1 MATRHLLRIIVVQ
14 SLYQWL
20 FNNKEGDIRKI
31 FEENLKE
38 FGFDIMDPEYGYRLL
53 DGILNHLDE
62 VEERILKY
70 AEPRWSK
77 KDMPLINLC
86 ILILGIYEL
95 LFQDPKE
102 VPPKVA
108 ISEALEI
115 TNFFSNQEAVEF
127 INGVLASVYKEKY
140 PE

>member
-1 MATRHLLRIIVVQ
+1 MSTRHLLRVIVVQ
-14 SLYQWL
+14 TLYQWL
-20 FNNKEGDIRKI
+20 FNNKEGDIKKI

-38 FGFDIMDPEYGYRLL
+38 FGFDIKEPSFGYRILE
-53 DGILNHLDE
+53 GILNNWQE
-62 VEERILKY
+62 IEERILKY
-70 AEPRWSK
+70 AEKKWSK
-77 KDMPLINLC
+77 NDMPLINLC

-115 TNFFSNQEAVEF
+115 ANFFSNLEAVEF
-127 INGVLASVYKEKY
+127 INGILASVYKEKY
-140 PE
+140 SE

>member
-115 TNFFSNQEAVEF
+115 ANFFF
-127 INGVLASVYKEKY
+127 
-140 PE
+140 